1 MRPSRQTRAKSF
13 PSTKNVLREKT
24 RLRLTPASPTVA
36 ASSFALSSSNEAF
49 MGFLRLRRVP
59 ASAPDPAS
67 CFERVDG
74 REPPVAWLRALM
86 KIARKFTLALV
97 ACVIVALT
105 INAIWT
111 VREAMARAEQE
122 AAAHQTVIARALRPA
137 VTSVWSVDGRDR
149 ALAMLREADQR
160 LRRVQIR
167 WVSPNAADPAFAPL
181 VKGSRLEPLA
191 RGEDVTIVEREAD
204 RVISYV
210 PLASPDTPDGPTGAI
225 EIVESLERA
234 RDVQR
239 GAIRQAGLLALGATL
254 LAAIATSLLGAWF
267 VGRPMATFLEQVRR
281 IGSGDL
287 SYRIPIKQRDEFGV
301 LAEEMNR
308 MCDQLAES
316 SAEAARANEANM
328 RALDQLRHADRLATV
343 GRLAAGMA
351 HELGTPLNVVSARA
365 KPIWTG
371 KVEGDAAKDNA
382 RIVVEQVDRMAK
394 IMRQLLDFARKRALS
409 RVTADLVAGVQRIA
423 AILEPMARK
432 GGVEIV
438 VEGPT
443 DPVEANLDPGQM
455 DQVVTNLV
463 INAIQASPRGQTV
476 TVRVTREPASS
487 AVDGHPDPVPCVVV
501 RVIDRGA
508 GIPPAHLAQVFEPFF
523 TTREI
528 GDGTGLGL
536 SVAYGIVKDHGGW
549 IHVDSTPGAGSTFS
563 VNLPEE
569 RA

>member
-1 MRPSRQTRAKSF
+1 
-13 PSTKNVLREKT
+13 
-24 RLRLTPASPTVA
+24 
-36 ASSFALSSSNEAF
+36 
-49 MGFLRLRRVP
+49 
-59 ASAPDPAS
+59 
-67 CFERVDG
+67 
-74 REPPVAWLRALM
+74 M

-97 ACVIVALT
+97 ACVIVALS
-105 INAIWT
+105 ISAIWT
-111 VREAMARAEQE
+111 VREEMARAEQE
-122 AAAHQTVIARALRPA
+122 AAAHQIVIGRALRPA
-137 VTSVWSVDGRDR
+137 ITSVWSVDGRDR
-149 ALAMLREADQR
+149 ALALLREADQR

-167 WVSPNAADPAFAPL
+167 WVLPDSSDEAYAPL
-181 VKGSRLEPLA
+181 VKGPRLEPLA
-191 RGEDVTIVEREAD
+191 RGEDVTVVERETD
-204 RVISYV
+204 RVVSYV
-210 PLASPDTPDGPTGAI
+210 PLNATGAL
-225 EIVESLERA
+225 EISESLERA
-234 RDVQR
+234 RDVKR
-239 GAIRQAGLLALGATL
+239 AAIRQAGLLALGATL
-254 LAAIATSLLGAWF
+254 LAALAASLLGAWF

-287 SYRIPIKQRDEFGV
+287 SYRIPITQRDEFGV

-308 MCDQLAES
+308 MCDRLAES
-316 SAEAARANEANM
+316 SAEVAQANEANM

-371 KVEGDAAKDNA
+371 KVSGDAAKENA

-409 RVTADLVAGVQRIA
+409 KVTADLVSGVRRIA
-423 AILEPMARK
+423 SILEPMARK

-443 DPVEANLDPGQM
+443 DAVEAKVDPGQM

-463 INAIQASPRGQTV
+463 INAIQASPRGEKV
-476 TVRVTREPASS
+476 TVRVSREQASS

-501 RVIDRGA
+501 RVLDRGA
-508 GIPPAHLAQVFEPFF
+508 GISPDHLAQVFEPFF

-528 GDGTGLGL
+528 GEGTGLGL

-563 VNLPEE
+563 VNIPED